1 MPTKL
6 AIKPMLRLLRRLVDW
21 RYGPKIEFYLR
32 AVEDRYRKLLPS
44 VCSQVDALSK
54 YDRHLL
60 DCHIAS
66 AAKAPNLLKV
76 KIRLAS
82 TKDFVERCVGT
93 IGPSDAV
100 VDVGAASGVFLQMLG
115 KSEMAVE
122 AWKPALEYLRQ
133 AGIAAVE
140 AGEEGL
146 PFANNHFDYG
156 FALETLEHVT
166 DPVGTLR
173 EIGRVCQKGVF
184 ISIPYRETSQVV
196 APKVIGTVTDQH
208 IFELSHGDFDR
219 MAAHCG
225 LVVRASERVWLQD
238 CGAGI
243 EYFLRRR
250 SGFHKPSVWLFY
262 LTRRE
267 SR

>member
-6 AIKPMLRLLRRLVDW
+6 AIKPMLRRLVDW

-115 KSEMAVE
+115 KSEMAI
-122 AWKPALEYLRQ
+122 K
-133 AGIAAVE
+133 
-140 AGEEGL
+140 
-146 PFANNHFDYG
+146 
-156 FALETLEHVT
+156 
-166 DPVGTLR
+166 
-173 EIGRVCQKGVF
+173 
-184 ISIPYRETSQVV
+184 
-196 APKVIGTVTDQH
+196 
-208 IFELSHGDFDR
+208 
-219 MAAHCG
+219 
-225 LVVRASERVWLQD
+225 VVRAWLQTSSRV
-238 CGAGI
+238 CLASVGRQNGPLI
-243 EYFLRRR
+243 
-250 SGFHKPSVWLFY
+250 GFPDDEPHV
-262 LTRRE
+262 R
-267 SR
+267 